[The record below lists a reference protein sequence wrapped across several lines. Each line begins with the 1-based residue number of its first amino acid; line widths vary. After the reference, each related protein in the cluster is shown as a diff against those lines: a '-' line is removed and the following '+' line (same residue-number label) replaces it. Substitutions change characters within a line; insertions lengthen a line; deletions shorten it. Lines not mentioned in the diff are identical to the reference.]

1 MEPKKKESFKD
12 FLFIT
17 VTSLIL
23 VFAIRTYIAQPFVV
37 SGESMDPTFH
47 TGEYLIVDQLTY
59 NFNNPQR
66 GDVIVFRY
74 PVMPSKF
81 FIKRIIGLPGETI
94 KIQGEKVFIKESDTL
109 DFIEIKEDYI
119 EFEKDTFME
128 TKLEDDQYF
137 VMGDNRLASLD
148 SRIWGPLDEDFIVG
162 RALVR
167 LFPIDKLGILPGV
180 NR

>member
-47 TGEYLIVDQLTY
+47 TGEYLIVDQITY
-59 NFNNPQR
+59 NFNDPQR

-94 KIQGEKVFIKESDTL
+94 KIQGEKVFIKENDTS

-119 EFEKDTFME
+119 EFGKDTFME
-128 TKLEDDQYF
+128 TKLENDQYF

-148 SRIWGPLDEDFIVG
+148 SRIWGPT
-162 RALVR
+162 
-167 LFPIDKLGILPGV
+167 
-180 NR
+180 